1 MADRGK
7 TQGDEDVRWMRRA
20 LALARRGIGCTHPNP
35 RVGAVVVKD
44 GIKLGEGWH
53 ARPGGPHAEVEA
65 LRAAGPSAR
74 GATIYVTL
82 EPCAAHGRTP
92 PCTEAIAEAGIRR
105 VVYASADPNPQ
116 MAGGGQRLSHRG
128 IEVRAGVL
136 HAQAD
141 ALNRPFFHFMRHGR
155 PFVLAKAAVSLDGKL
170 ATRTYHSQWI
180 SGPESR
186 RHAHRLRAESDA
198 ILVGAGTLERDN
210 PSLTVRDAHVLGRP
224 PLRVVIAGRMPAYR
238 EDCRLLGGDAPT
250 RLYVREKSLEAASWE
265 SAGVEVVQA
274 GTLHQIL
281 THLGRDGRLALLL
294 EGGGRLHASFLEMR
308 LTNELVLYQAP
319 LLIGGHDAVNFWS
332 GIGCSRL
339 SQAPRLEDVERRML
353 GVDQMIRGR
362 VAYPG

>member
-1 MADRGK
+1 
-7 TQGDEDVRWMRRA
+7 MRRA

-224 PLRVVIAGRMPAYR
+224 PLRVVIAGRMPAFR

-281 THLGRDGRLALLL
+281 THLGRDGRSGAAA
-294 EGGGRLHASFLEMR
+294 GGRRAAAR
-308 LTNELVLYQAP
+308 LLP
-319 LLIGGHDAVNFWS
+319 RDAAD
-332 GIGCSRL
+332 R
-339 SQAPRLEDVERRML
+339 
-353 GVDQMIRGR
+353 
-362 VAYPG
+362 